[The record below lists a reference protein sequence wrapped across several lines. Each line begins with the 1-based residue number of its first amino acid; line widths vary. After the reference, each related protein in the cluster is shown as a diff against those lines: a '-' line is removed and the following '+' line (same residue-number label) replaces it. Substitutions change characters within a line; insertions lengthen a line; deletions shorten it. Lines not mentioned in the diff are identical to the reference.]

1 MRKKKKNNYRKNKK
15 IYKIIWGLSFIVYI
29 IFLTYVFILNMIP
42 DKYLVL
48 IIGVTLFMY
57 LLFMAFMFGKRVKKK
72 IKVTCSIILIIF
84 TIIFGIGI
92 KYINDTVNFLDVID
106 NKLLQKANYYVMVL
120 DDSKYKELDDLLDKK
135 IGIYSA
141 NNSQDVYKKI
151 EKNVKIEKVEYS
163 DVEKMLTD
171 LKEGKIDSVLVNDS
185 IKTLISSEL
194 SDMEIK
200 LRNVHKVTISIEK
213 EDIVKYVDI
222 TKKKFNVYI
231 AGGDAF
237 GRIHNVTNT
246 DVNMIAT
253 VDPVNN
259 KILLTSIPRDY
270 YVNLPSFG
278 ENAYD
283 KLTHAG
289 YYGIEESVK
298 SVEKLLD
305 IDINYYVKVNFST
318 VVGIIDAI
326 GGVDVESDYAFTTHN
341 DEETRYYKFKKGM
354 NHLNG
359 EEALAFA
366 RERMSFADGDVQ
378 RVKDQQ
384 KVISAIINK
393 VSSSTSLITNYS
405 AILDSVK
412 DNFSTNMEQKTINK
426 FVKKQLNELKGWSIE
441 SQNLVGTDF
450 YTTQTYTFP
459 GTNLYVM
466 QQNKESVDENR
477 QKIKE
482 FMKSK

>member
-237 GRIHNVTNT
+237 GSIQNDT

-393 VSSSTSLITNYS
+393 VSSSTSLITKYCLNC
-405 AILDSVK
+405 K
-412 DNFSTNMEQKTINK
+412 DKYYINQTDHVCYDIVLK
-426 FVKKQLNELKGWSIE
+426 IIFLRIWNRKQLINLLKN
-441 SQNLVGTDF
+441 NLMNLRVG
-450 YTTQTYTFP
+450 
-459 GTNLYVM
+459 V
-466 QQNKESVDENR
+466 
-477 QKIKE
+477 
-482 FMKSK
+482 